1 MDTRQSKGGNTE
13 KNNKSER
20 VSFRSDIVICEVI
33 LLSAE
38 SEELADTVRFGYF
51 IGRLSPKIY
60 TTEEALAQRLLQIRS
75 KVVARSVVAHAEESP
90 AQNKT
95 HNLEQTPTTKSCV
108 GVAKAKRS
116 VKS

>member
-1 MDTRQSKGGNTE
+1 MKYR

-33 LLSAE
+33 LLSGE
-38 SEELADTVRFGYF
+38 SEELAETAVRFGYF
-51 IGRLSPKIY
+51 IGGLSPRIY
-60 TTEEALAQRLLQIRS
+60 TSKEALAQRPLQIRS
-75 KVVARSVVAHAEESP
+75 KVVARSVAHAEESP